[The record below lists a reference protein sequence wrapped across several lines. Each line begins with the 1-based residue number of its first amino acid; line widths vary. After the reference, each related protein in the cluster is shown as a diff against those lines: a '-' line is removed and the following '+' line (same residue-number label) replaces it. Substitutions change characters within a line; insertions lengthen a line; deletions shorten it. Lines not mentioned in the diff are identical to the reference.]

1 MVKIKERDDVKQIIL
16 DVLQHQIYDTD
27 HKISM
32 SDTLADDLGLDSLD
46 MVEVIMDIEEAF
58 DYNIEI
64 YDNEQE
70 QLQTVEDLFNLILN
84 KLQEVK

>member
-16 DVLQHQIYDTD
+16 DVLQQQIYDTD

-32 SDTLADDLGLDSLD
+32 LDTLADDLGLDSLD

-64 YDNEQE
+64 NDNEQE

>member
-32 SDTLADDLGLDSLD
+32 LDTLADDLGLDSLD